1 MTCEEEVP
9 VASDFTH
16 AICRRPSRSVVDG
29 IADFANEG
37 KPIYEK
43 ALEQHDAY
51 VEALRTAGLEVTVLP
66 ALEEFP
72 DSVFVEDTC
81 VITPSGIV
89 VSAPSRHR
97 LHRPTTWC
105 PPCRVL
111 LGRADQVHRGAGDP
125 RGRRRHDGRRPLLR
139 RPLRPYQ

>member
-1 MTCEEEVP
+1 M
-9 VASDFTH
+9 ASNFTH
-16 AICRRPSRSVVDG
+16 AIVRRPSRSVIDG

-51 VEALRTAGLEVTVLP
+51 IAALEAAGLEVTVLP

-81 VITPSGIV
+81 IITPASVVVPRYEGSSAKNFSVPANAGSRLVSGPGHT
-89 VSAPSRHR
+89 S
-97 LHRPTTWC
+97 
-105 PPCRVL
+105 
-111 LGRADQVHRGAGDP
+111 
-125 RGRRRHDGRRPLLR
+125 
-139 RPLRPYQ
+139 

>member
-1 MTCEEEVP
+1 M
-9 VASDFTH
+9 ASNFTH
-16 AICRRPSRSVVDG
+16 AICRRPSRSVIDG

-37 KPIYEK
+37 KPIYER

-81 VITPSGIV
+81 VITPAGV
-89 VSAPSRHR
+89 Q
-97 LHRPTTWC
+97 
-105 PPCRVL
+105 
-111 LGRADQVHRGAGDP
+111 GRKR
-125 RGRRRHDGRRPLLR
+125 
-139 RPLRPYQ
+139 